1 MTVKSPECPVC
12 REATNAK
19 WRPFCSQRC
28 ADIDLG
34 RWVTGSY
41 RIPTHEPVDEDDRNG
56 ND

>member
-1 MTVKSPECPVC
+1 MAANSPRCPVC
-12 REATNAK
+12 REATKAE

-41 RIPTHEPVDEDDRNG
+41 RIPTQEPIDEDDLNG